1 MGAMTEHDP
10 VDPYKVYT
18 RAEAAAFLKVSDRW
32 IDELV
37 KSGQLYAVRSGKRTL
52 LPRAGLTAYLRGER
66 FDPTGGIS
74 GDDSATF
81 PATPSMF
88 RED

>member
-1 MGAMTEHDP
+1 MAELDP

-18 RAEAAAFLKVSDRW
+18 RAEAAEFLKVSDRW

-37 KSGQLYAVRSGKRTL
+37 KRGELYALRSGKRTL
-52 LPRAGLTAYLRGER
+52 LPRASLTAYIRGER
-66 FDPTGGIS
+66 FDPTGGIT
-74 GDDSATF
+74 GDDTATF
-81 PATPSMF
+81 PATPSLF